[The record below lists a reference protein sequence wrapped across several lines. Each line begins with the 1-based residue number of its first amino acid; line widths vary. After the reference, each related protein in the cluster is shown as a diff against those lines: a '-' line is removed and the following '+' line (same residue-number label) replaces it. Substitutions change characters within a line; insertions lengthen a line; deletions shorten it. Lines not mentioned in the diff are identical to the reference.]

1 MGALSSGLLKF
12 TTNAELMAQEQAAK
26 QAAEEA
32 NNKPMLTGLAAYVHR
47 CWEAARTAKEPIT
60 QRLLQAQ
67 RARMGIY
74 EPHVEAEI
82 KEFGGSEEYARISSN
97 KCRIAEA
104 WLKDIYLGQTE
115 KPWTC
120 KATPSPSLPPDVIDG
135 LKQAVGGQLA
145 QYFAMTGRMPPPAEV
160 RVVMEQMRDEELRKI
175 DQAARDTAARME
187 RKIEDQMAEGGF
199 HPEFSK
205 FLSDITTYPAAHF
218 KSLELRKK
226 NKIVWSNASGAW
238 APTISE
244 EVTPFFERV
253 DPFRAFPAPGV
264 TSPQE
269 GYFIE
274 WLEYSRDDIYRLIG
288 VPGFSED
295 AIRAVL
301 DEYGRGG
308 LINWTGL
315 SGITESNQITDNGDI
330 RNSPAAFIDCLKFVG
345 PVRGQDLIDWGA
357 EDGTVDDP
365 ARDYEAIVWIIG
377 SWVIKAQLN
386 PDPLGRRNYYKSS
399 YEEVPGA
406 YWGLGLI
413 DLLSDVQGVV
423 NAALRALVNNMGIA
437 SGPMVGVNVD
447 RLPAGEDITNLHAW
461 KIFQYGD
468 SEFGEGGDPIKFFQ
482 PQSNVGEILT
492 VIKDMYQMAD
502 DFSMVPRYMGGNS
515 DIAGGVG
522 RTASGMSM
530 LMNAANKGMKGVVNG
545 IDINVL
551 GPMLENQY
559 NFNMLYVDDP
569 TIKGDTQ
576 VVARGAVSLMQL
588 ESLQLRR
595 NEFLTAT
602 ANPVDMQIMGI
613 EGRAPVLREVAK
625 GLELN
630 VDDIVPKPQVLAQRA
645 QQQAAMAQTGTPPGP
660 NKEMLSTGQATTD
673 NFSPT

>member
-1 MGALSSGLLKF
+1 MGAIQTGLLRVVS
-12 TTNAELMAQEQAAK
+12 NDELVAHEQAAK
-26 QAAEEA
+26 RAADEA
-32 NNKPMLTGLAAYVHR
+32 NNKPAMQGLTAYVHR
-47 CWEAARTAKEPIT
+47 CWEAARTAKQPIT
-60 QRLLQAQ
+60 ERLLKAQ

-74 EPHVEAEI
+74 DPEI
-82 KEFGGSEEYARISSN
+82 EREIREFGGSEEYARISAN

-120 KATPSPSLPPDVIDG
+120 KPTPNPSLPPDVLSA

-145 QYFAMTGRMPPPAEV
+145 QYFAVNGTMPPEGEV
-160 RVVMEQMRDEELRKI
+160 RGLMEQLRDEELRKI
-175 DQAARDTAARME
+175 DQSARDTAARME

-199 HPEFSK
+199 HGEFAK
-205 FLSDITTYPAAHF
+205 FLSDLVTYPAAHF

-226 NKIVWSNASGAW
+226 NKIAWSNEGGSW
-238 APTISE
+238 KPVIKE

-253 DPFRAFPAPGV
+253 DPFRVFPCPG
-264 TSPQE
+264 TTDPQQ
-269 GYFIE
+269 GYLVE

-301 DEYGRGG
+301 EEFGRGG
-308 LINWTGL
+308 LVNWTGL
-315 SGITESNQITDNGDI
+315 SGITESNHITDNGDT

-345 PVRGQDLIDWGA
+345 PVRGQDLIDWGV
-357 EDGTVDDP
+357 EDGTVDDA

-386 PDPLGRRNYYKSS
+386 PDPLGKRNYYKAS
-399 YEEVPGA
+399 YEEIPGA
-406 YWGLGLI
+406 YWGLGLV

-423 NAALRALVNNMGIA
+423 NAAVRALVNNMGIS

-447 RLPAGEDITNLHAW
+447 RLPPGEDITNLHAW

-468 SEFGEGGDPIKFFQ
+468 SQMGENGDPLKFYQ
-482 PQSNVGEILT
+482 PNSNAAEILA
-492 VIKDMYQMAD
+492 VIKDFYQMAD
-502 DFSMVPRYMGGNS
+502 DFSMVPRYMGGNA

-530 LMNAANKGMKGVVNG
+530 LMNAVNKGMKGVVNG

-551 GPMLENQY
+551 APMLENQF
-559 NFNMLYVDDP
+559 NFNMLYLDDQ

-602 ANPVDMQIMGI
+602 ANPVDSQIVGV
-613 EGRAPVLREVAK
+613 EGRATVIREVAK

-645 QQQAAMAQTGTPPGP
+645 QQTAMQNTGTPPAP
-660 NKEMLSTGQATTD
+660 NREQLSTGQAVTD